1 MAEAEVVGR
10 TAELSTRTRLST
22 TAALLGAAGT
32 LEHADEGPPQPL
44 SLPGELLAAR
54 DRVVAA
60 RARSSRAATR
70 RRSRHR
76 LGTVSL
82 VGSAVLA
89 TVAITE
95 GYARTHLPG
104 VADATARGAAAPPTA
119 PPTARSTADLSTLGG
134 ISLVLAADQQ
144 LIASLVKTEGT
155 IASRYAAAARAAGT
169 SQAASNGAAPGSV
182 AASGAAPSGTSPASS
197 LPPLPALP
205 PVPAVSAPAAHA
217 TTGASSV
224 P

>member
-1 MAEAEVVGR
+1 MAATEAVGR
-10 TAELSTRTRLST
+10 TAGPSTRATLST
-22 TAALLGAAGT
+22 TAALFGAAGT
-32 LEHADEGPPQPL
+32 LEHADEGSQPAL
-44 SLPGELLAAR
+44 SLPDELLAAR
-54 DRVVAA
+54 DRVATA
-60 RARSSRAATR
+60 RARTSRTATR

-76 LGTVSL
+76 LGTVAL

-104 VADATARGAAAPPTA
+104 VANGTAGGAAAS
-119 PPTARSTADLSTLGG
+119 STANLSTLGG
-134 ISLVLAADQQ
+134 ISRVLAADQQ

-155 IASRYAAAARAAGT
+155 IASRYASAARAAGV
-169 SQAASNGAAPGSV
+169 SHAAAKGAVSGGV
-182 AASGAAPSGTSPASS
+182 AASGAASSGTSPATS

>member
-10 TAELSTRTRLST
+10 TAELSTKTRLST

-32 LEHADEGPPQPL
+32 LEHADEGPPQAL
-44 SLPGELLAAR
+44 SLPDELLAAR

-60 RARSSRAATR
+60 RARTSRAATR

-104 VADATARGAAAPPTA
+104 VADATAGGAAAPS
-119 PPTARSTADLSTLGG
+119 TARSTANLSTLGG
-134 ISLVLAADQQ
+134 ISRVLAADQQ
-144 LIASLVKTEGT
+144 LIASLVKTENT

-169 SQAASNGAAPGSV
+169 SQAATDGAASGSV
-182 AASGAAPSGTSPASS
+182 AASGAAPQGTSPATS